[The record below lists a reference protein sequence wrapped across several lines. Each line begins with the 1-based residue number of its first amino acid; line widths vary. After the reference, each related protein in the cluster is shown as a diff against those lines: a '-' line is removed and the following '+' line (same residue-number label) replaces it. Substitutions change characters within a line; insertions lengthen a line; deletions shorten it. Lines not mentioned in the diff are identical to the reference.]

1 MHVFMD
7 EANFLKKGVL
17 DLLERH
23 DTIYVLKDFLSHRQ
37 EKAIQWLIISASI
50 HWIEDFSGA
59 RGHGRNNFFYKL

>member
-37 EKAIQWLIISASI
+37 EKAIQWLII
-50 HWIEDFSGA
+50 
-59 RGHGRNNFFYKL
+59 